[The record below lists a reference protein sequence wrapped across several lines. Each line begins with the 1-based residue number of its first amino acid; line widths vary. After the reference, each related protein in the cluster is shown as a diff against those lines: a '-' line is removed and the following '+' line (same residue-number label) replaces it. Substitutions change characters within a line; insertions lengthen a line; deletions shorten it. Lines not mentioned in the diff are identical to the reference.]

1 MYGVRQLEQRDKNQI
16 HFLRFHS
23 KIKLKIKVNKK
34 KKIDNNIINNNNNKK
49 KNKDW
54 NSNFSSLN
62 RLEMLRIKSSVF
74 AIKDERLCA

>member
-49 KNKDW
+49 KNKD
-54 NSNFSSLN
+54 
-62 RLEMLRIKSSVF
+62 
-74 AIKDERLCA
+74 